1 MLDENQRIELH
12 RQPFARS
19 IESGRLHVPT
29 TVRWRQAVERN
40 PTDELRRFFA
50 ALSDEERLRVAGLLA
65 GRDATTQE
73 LAALLQMRPQS
84 VAKHLATLSEAGLV
98 QSTQR
103 GTLTNWSLNVTTL
116 RDQRKRLLARE
127 RVASPADEPGTPEWE
142 RSVLAN
148 FFDGERLKE
157 IPANLKKRHVILTWL
172 AGQFDPDTRYPEREV
187 NEIIKRHHPDA
198 STLRRELVDHRYM
211 QRESGVYWRVVRDE
225 G

>member
-1 MLDENQRIELH
+1 MELD
-12 RQPFARS
+12 
-19 IESGRLHVPT
+19 
-29 TVRWRQAVERN
+29 
-40 PTDELRRFFA
+40 PTDELQRFFA

-73 LAALLQMRPQS
+73 LAALLQMRPQEVS
-84 VAKHLATLSEAGLV
+84 KHLATLSEAGLV
-98 QSTQR
+98 QSSKL
-103 GTLTNWSLNVTTL
+103 GALTNWSLDVTAL
-116 RDQRKRLLARE
+116 REQRKRLLARQ

-157 IPANLKKRHVILTWL
+157 IPANLKKRHVVLAWL

-198 STLRRELVDHRYM
+198 SALRRELVDHRYM
-211 QRESGVYWRVVRDE
+211 QREGGVYWRVMRDA
-225 G
+225 